1 MNAGFLR
8 RSLAFIADAL
18 LIFMIT
24 VFSFQLIGE
33 PIFIA
38 RTDEAVFN
46 QIETVTGLYR
56 EDLIAIEDAYYDGD
70 ISEEEY
76 NAQREALDDTYYEN
90 YPEVWPLRDD
100 YLNYIYIFNFLF
112 YLLSHTLYMIITK
125 GHSVGRK
132 LVKIKLSGNI
142 TILSIVLRELFW
154 KYIYYIL
161 TIGIGLFID
170 IYLIILSH
178 DKKTFRD
185 RLTGTRVILDDIV
198 YPF

>member
-8 RSLAFIADAL
+8 RSLAFIADAI

-33 PIFIA
+33 PLFIA
-38 RTDEAVFN
+38 RTDEAAFN
-46 QIETVTGLYR
+46 QIEEVAGLYR
-56 EDLIAIEDAYYDGD
+56 QDLIEIEDAYFSGE
-70 ISEEEY
+70 ITESEY
-76 NAQREALDDTYYEN
+76 NDQRDALEVSYYEN
-90 YPEVWPLRDD
+90 YPVVWNLRDD
-100 YLNYIYIFNFLF
+100 YLDFIYLFNFGF
-112 YLLSHTLYMIITK
+112 YLLAHTLYMVITK

-142 TILSIVLRELFW
+142 SIFTIILRELFW
-154 KYIYYIL
+154 KYLYYIF
-161 TIGIGLFID
+161 TIGIGLFVD
-170 IYLIILSH
+170 IYLVILSH